1 MLSRS
6 GRPLFQALFGPVARA
21 AVKVGITADMVTIT
35 GTVLTCATALVFIP
49 GDHLAWVPWALFA
62 LVVFD
67 NLDGQIARLTGTVS
81 KWGGFLDSTMDR
93 FADGAIF
100 FGVAIW
106 AYRHSDPA
114 YAEWTMLGAVA
125 AVILGGIVPYAR
137 ARAEGLGYTAN
148 IGLAERADR
157 LTVILL
163 TMWFVGL
170 GWGDWWLT
178 LGCWLLVAASF
189 FTIIQRMVTVYRQ
202 AKADQP

>member
-6 GRPLFQALFGPVARA
+6 GRPFFQMLFGPVAKA
-21 AVKVGITADMVTIT
+21 AAKAGITADMVTIT
-35 GTVLTCATALVFIP
+35 GTILSCVISLVFIP
-49 GDHLAWVPWALFA
+49 MDQLAWVPWALFA
-62 LVVFD
+62 VVVFD

-81 KWGGFLDSTMDR
+81 KWGAFLDSTMDR

-100 FGVAIW
+100 LATAIW
-106 AYRHSDPA
+106 AYKHSDPA
-114 YAEWTMLGAVA
+114 YAEATMLGAVA
-125 AVILGGIVPYAR
+125 ALLLGGIVPYAR

-170 GWGDWWLT
+170 GFGDWWLT
-178 LGCWLLVAASF
+178 VGTWLLVAASF
-189 FTIIQRMVTVYRQ
+189 FTIIQRMVTVRRQ
-202 AKADQP
+202 AKAE